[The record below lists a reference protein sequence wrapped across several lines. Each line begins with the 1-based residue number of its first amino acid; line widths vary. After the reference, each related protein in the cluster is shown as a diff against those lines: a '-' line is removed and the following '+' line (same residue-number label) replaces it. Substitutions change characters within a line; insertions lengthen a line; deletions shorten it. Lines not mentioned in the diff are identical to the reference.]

1 MKSNGSTVVPIPS
14 PTFPVLPIYQLKKV
28 VEHDFAATPKVIT
41 EPQVP

>member
-14 PTFPVLPIYQLKKV
+14 PTFPMLPIYQLKEV
-28 VEHDFAATPKVIT
+28 DEHDLAATTKVII